1 MQLKMASMVEKMLH
15 LVNLMMILWVA
26 VWSLLLSTLQLFLD
40 TKRATV
46 KRNTGDDI
54 SESTTS
60 NLPFNKNREQFM
72 ISLIIATKNESR
84 YIGKFLRNLEVSTLN
99 KSQVEVIIIDV
110 ESKDNTIEVA
120 KASSGAIPVRYIRK
134 SDSDGGGRGTAF
146 NEGYARSSGDMLLF
160 LRADSL
166 VPPGTVA
173 HHLCHYNIQSNIL
186 TLLQPFK
193 DGMLF
198 YVKNCPIHMS
208 CWPVFD
214 LLLIVPLCHL
224 PSYHQDYGY

>member
-1 MQLKMASMVEKMLH
+1 MASMVEKMLH

-46 KRNTGDDI
+46 KRNTGSDV
-54 SESTTS
+54 SESITS
-60 NLPFNKNREQFM
+60 NLPFDKNREQFM

-84 YIGKFLRNLEVSTLN
+84 HIGKLLRNLETTTVN

-173 HHLCHYNIQSNIL
+173 HHL
-186 TLLQPFK
+186 
-193 DGMLF
+193 
-198 YVKNCPIHMS
+198 
-208 CWPVFD
+208 
-214 LLLIVPLCHL
+214 
-224 PSYHQDYGY
+224 